1 MITETSIKIGHI
13 PCLAVMPSDTVKAV
27 ILFYHGWSSSK
38 EAQSLRARILAAC
51 GYAVIVPD
59 ALRHGQRGHAD
70 YTDELSYA
78 LFWEAVLTSLAEAS
92 QLAAYAQTKWPG
104 VKRFAAGH
112 SMGGITALG
121 VVTAEEDIAGAVS
134 MNGSGW
140 WNESDRR
147 FRAAWKISW
156 QPFFAEMIGRINRA
170 DPYNRPEA
178 LRRKSVLLLNG
189 GADDVVDNAAQ
200 AMYADRLSSEH
211 IDAEHIVYDGLGH
224 FVTTNMMGDAVA
236 WLDRHI

>member
-1 MITETSIKIGHI
+1 
-13 PCLAVMPSDTVKAV
+13 
-27 ILFYHGWSSSK
+27 
-38 EAQSLRARILAAC
+38 
-51 GYAVIVPD
+51 
-59 ALRHGQRGHAD
+59 
-70 YTDELSYA
+70 
-78 LFWEAVLTSLAEAS
+78 
-92 QLAAYAQTKWPG
+92 
-104 VKRFAAGH
+104 
-112 SMGGITALG
+112 MGGITALG
-121 VVTAEEDIAGAVS
+121 VVMAEEDIAGAVS

-156 QPFFAEMIGRINRA
+156 RPFFAEMIGRINRA